1 MGLGGQA
8 SGLTSP
14 DSATHPGHGRQLG
27 VVWRFPCD
35 PYPKAVEKE
44 AVSSAATVSN
54 GEQQH
59 GERVAVQGRERRSG
73 GCWLS
78 FAMRHREVP
87 ESGPG
92 GVVPV

>member
-35 PYPKAVEKE
+35 PYPKAVEKD
-44 AVSSAATVSN
+44 AGSSAATVSN

-59 GERVAVQGRERRSG
+59 GRGWWCRGEGRSG